1 MAHFLIQTDST
12 SLDIEY
18 YIIKELLKKNKY
30 LHSYSEI
37 NTDELEYIG
46 KENIVPIGDIPFVTK
61 WLKQV
66 HGITRENPIEIPE
79 YLRADEF
86 LKRNYMI
93 VSWDK
98 IPRTGKFFLKD
109 VSELKSF
116 GNEINATY
124 TDIDNLFNYVPKSKY
139 DSSLVLDKEHR
150 YLVSELFNIQS
161 EYRVYVINGKIEA
174 ISNYNGDVTILPDI
188 HLINKAV
195 GIINKNE
202 EWLKSYTI
210 DVMVGPKGTALIE
223 VHNFASVGLY
233 NTLWGDNLLYAYKQG
248 IDYLVQDNGLRAK

>member
-1 MAHFLIQTDST
+1 M
-12 SLDIEY
+12 
-18 YIIKELLKKNKY
+18 
-30 LHSYSEI
+30 
-37 NTDELEYIG
+37 
-46 KENIVPIGDIPFVTK
+46 
-61 WLKQV
+61 

-79 YLRADEF
+79 YLRTDEF
-86 LKRNYMI
+86 LKRDYKI
-93 VSWDK
+93 VTWDK

-124 TDIDNLFNYVPKSKY
+124 TDIDNLFNYVTKSKY
-139 DSSLVLDKEHR
+139 DSSLVLSKEH
-150 YLVSELFNIQS
+150 YYQVSELFNIQS
-161 EYRVYVINGKIEA
+161 EYRVYIIDGKIEA

-233 NTLWGDNLLYAYKQG
+233 NTLWGDNLLYAYRQG
-248 IDYLVQDNGLRAK
+248 IDYLINDNRLRTK